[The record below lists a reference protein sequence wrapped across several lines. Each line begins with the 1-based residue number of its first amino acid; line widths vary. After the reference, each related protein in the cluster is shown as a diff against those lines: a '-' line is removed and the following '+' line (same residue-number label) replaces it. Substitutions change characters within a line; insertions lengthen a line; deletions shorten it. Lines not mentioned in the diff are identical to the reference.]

1 MSNKK
6 RKKKQNTELDKV
18 IYINLATSIITLLAS
33 IINLIRDI
41 MD

>member
-1 MSNKK
+1 MSRKK

-18 IYINLATSIITLLAS
+18 AYINLATSIITLLAS
-33 IINLIRDI
+33 IITLISNV